1 MPQRLTCGLWAVS
14 SRRFVARVVCAGS
27 APPVPRRSHSWAQMF
42 NRQQLFPG
50 DEVRGKGAPF
60 QKAQCETIF
69 NVCLLCWLGCLL
81 CFLCVVY

>member
-1 MPQRLTCGLWAVS
+1 MGCGLYL
-14 SRRFVARVVCAGS
+14 RGGS
-27 APPVPRRSHSWAQMF
+27 LLESCVPATFHPPPVPRRSHSWVQMF